1 MQGIL
6 NFLKNWVL
14 IIALLAG
21 CLAHNVLIA
30 YADKTMY
37 LIFGMLFFTFCRIDP
52 SQLKLRRVHWI
63 FLSIQILGAILS
75 YYILQLCGAEEVAE
89 SVMICMLAPT
99 AAASVVVTMK
109 LGGDPASNAT
119 YVLLSN
125 IAVALVVPI
134 WFPFINPAM
143 EELSFWTACWS
154 ILKKVMP
161 LLLGPFVLAIL
172 LKWLLPKVH
181 DKVASWHEVSFYLWA
196 MCLVFSA
203 AQMMD
208 AIDRSDAGWGTS
220 VLLVVCAVVI
230 CLGQF
235 ALGQGLGGRY
245 GVRIGGGQSLGQKN
259 IVLAIWISYMFLSR
273 TAGETP
279 LVVVALG
286 AYIITQNMVNSW
298 QLYRMRVRTEA
309 HEATEMV
316 P

>member
-1 MQGIL
+1 MRGIL

-14 IIALLAG
+14 IIALLVG
-21 CLAHNVLIA
+21 CLAHNALIA

-63 FLSIQILGAILS
+63 FLSIQILGAALS
-75 YYILQLCGAEEVAE
+75 YYILKLCGAETVAE
-89 SVMICMLAPT
+89 SVMICILTPT

-109 LGGDPASNAT
+109 LGGDMASNAT
-119 YVLLSN
+119 YVLLSS
-125 IAVALVVPI
+125 IAVSLVVPL

-143 EELSFWTACWS
+143 EDISFWVACWS

-161 LLLGPFVLAIL
+161 LLLGPFVLAMA

-181 DKVASWHEVSFYLWA
+181 DKAASWHEVSFYLWA
-196 MCLVFSA
+196 LCLVFSA
-203 AQMMD
+203 AQMVD
-208 AIDRSDAGWGTS
+208 AIDRSEVSWLIS
-220 VLLVVCAVVI
+220 VLLVVCGVVI
-230 CLGQF
+230 CLAQF
-235 ALGQGLGGRY
+235 ALGHRLGGRY
-245 GVRIGGGQSLGQKN
+245 GDRVGGGQSLGQKN

-298 QLYRMRVRTEA
+298 QLYRMRVKTEA